1 MKYKLLVLVISVII
15 FIMGIFFV
23 YKSSNDYENV
33 EEKAWQVICDGTSD
47 DVIDMC
53 PPNFFE
59 NLCEQVANSK
69 NMSKSES
76 ETYIRNHIQKILN
89 QVEIDDVDLY
99 NYQVYDINDL
109 PDDFYID
116 DIQELFDEFNYDCTI
131 SKVARVSVSYT
142 YDNIFDDTYTDTNY
156 LFKIGFKWYSFE
168 ILELI
173 CDS

>member
-1 MKYKLLVLVISVII
+1 MKCKLLV
-15 FIMGIFFV
+15 
-23 YKSSNDYENV
+23 
-33 EEKAWQVICDGTSD
+33 
-47 DVIDMC
+47 
-53 PPNFFE
+53 
-59 NLCEQVANSK
+59 
-69 NMSKSES
+69 
-76 ETYIRNHIQKILN
+76 
-89 QVEIDDVDLY
+89 VEIDDVDLY

-109 PDDFYID
+109 SDDFYID

-142 YDNIFDDTYTDTNY
+142 YDNIFDDTYIDTNY